1 MMLFKIHFLVKMLV
15 FFCFQLYDAMI
26 FTKFYVV
33 KLGITPNV
41 TLFVMYSYNS
51 EYTTKTS

>member
-1 MMLFKIHFLVKMLV
+1 
-15 FFCFQLYDAMI
+15 MI

-41 TLFVMYSYNS
+41 TLFVMYNYKS
-51 EYTTKTS
+51 EYTTKTSQCTILGNESVKPKKIQIF